1 MPDPKASADEAI
13 LQALLAS
20 SDRTGDAML
29 RLAATQTACL
39 VISDAAGSLRR
50 MSMVFEAAATAAL
63 VRSLEPGGGS
73 VGSGALDQAERTM
86 RAALDSF
93 IATTDAALRVA
104 RVQASTAP

>member
-1 MPDPKASADEAI
+1 MPDAKASADEAI

-50 MSMVFEAAATAAL
+50 MSMVF
-63 VRSLEPGGGS
+63 
-73 VGSGALDQAERTM
+73 
-86 RAALDSF
+86 
-93 IATTDAALRVA
+93 
-104 RVQASTAP
+104 